1 MEGGEGEYGQEADAP
16 TRGLPAA
23 ANGELAGVATSEDR
37 CAACAA
43 SLAHDQRYCVE
54 CGERRGPSRFPL
66 AQPAVE
72 EVRTRRTRGIRPS
85 RPSTISSGTTLVA
98 GVGVLLLAVG
108 LGVLIGSIAN
118 KKTTTQAAA
127 APQVITVQGSSGS
140 GGGAAATST
149 PRTPTTVHITK
160 KVQAKLKAAAAAT
173 PPPPPAV
180 QKKATEA
187 AGKVLG
193 NSKNLAPPTVT
204 TGQKCSSSQAGCSGG
219 TFNGNFFG
227 P

>member
-1 MEGGEGEYGQEADAP
+1 M
-16 TRGLPAA
+16 
-23 ANGELAGVATSEDR
+23 
-37 CAACAA
+37 
-43 SLAHDQRYCVE
+43 AHDQRYCVE
-54 CGERRGPSRFPL
+54 CGERRGRSRFPA
-66 AQPAVE
+66 AQPAIE
-72 EVRTRRTRGIRPS
+72 EGRTRRTRTVRPMA

-108 LGVLIGSIAN
+108 LGVLIGSMAN

-127 APQVITVQGSSGS
+127 APQVISVQGS
-140 GGGAAATST
+140 GGGSAAGGVAATST

-160 KVQAKLKAAAAAT
+160 KAQAKLNAAAAAT
-173 PPPPPAV
+173 APPPAAV

-187 AGKVLG
+187 ASKVLG
-193 NSKNLAPPTVT
+193 NAKNLAPPTVT